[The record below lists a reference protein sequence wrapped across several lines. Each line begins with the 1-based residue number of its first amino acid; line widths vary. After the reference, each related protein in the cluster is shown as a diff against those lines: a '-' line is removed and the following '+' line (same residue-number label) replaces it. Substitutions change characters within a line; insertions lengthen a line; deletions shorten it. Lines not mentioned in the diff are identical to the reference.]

1 MDHSSTFWARCTW
14 YQPWSER
21 FRTTCKIY
29 AAPRIPQVNHNVHC
43 LQSRKGEKNGTRKEC
58 FSSRPNPF
66 SRAHL
71 PFSPFISPFVSP
83 SCRTLPKRP
92 ADHTLAKPYRN
103 GFFTGK
109 GCGLLSSDFCS
120 TVFSN
125 NNNNNNNHA
134 MFIIFQEMLTII
146 KLNLKVQGF
155 CFFLGLSALQSIPSL
170 VTLTNSCYM
179 TPYLSITYLI
189 IWTRIGIKTFHYLLI
204 NIHRQYM
211 HMLFAVR
218 EVRIGK
224 NCARGLEYGPSESM
238 TFEACFVFKMVSITY
253 HSHFFSFWRC
263 WRRKRGKT

>member
-1 MDHSSTFWARCTW
+1 MRWLNSRQNPDGSFINLLSTMYVIPALIGALPYDLQDIRC
-14 YQPWSER
+14 PKN
-21 FRTTCKIY
+21 TTGK
-29 AAPRIPQVNHNVHC
+29 PQCALLAV
-43 LQSRKGEKNGTRKEC
+43 SKRRKEWNEKRV
-58 FSSRPNPF
+58 FLVSSQPLLSRP
-66 SRAHL
+66 S

-125 NNNNNNNHA
+125 NNNHHA
-134 MFIIFQEMLTII
+134 IFIIFQEMLTII
-146 KLNLKVQGF
+146 KLNLKAQGF

-189 IWTRIGIKTFHYLLI
+189 I
-204 NIHRQYM
+204 
-211 HMLFAVR
+211 
-218 EVRIGK
+218 
-224 NCARGLEYGPSESM
+224 
-238 TFEACFVFKMVSITY
+238 
-253 HSHFFSFWRC
+253 
-263 WRRKRGKT
+263 